1 MEPPSSQIT
10 IELIDRVLEAD
21 EEAGDQL
28 VEFLY
33 PTIIRIVRNNIRRTD
48 DHEDLV
54 QEIYIRIFL
63 KLEQYRGPNPFLHWA
78 SRLAITTCYDWL
90 RKRQSRP
97 LRSFGELSEA
107 EAEIVERSLQGTLS
121 ETSEAQQEIL
131 DGLLD
136 KLIAHLK
143 PREQIVIRLLDL
155 EEHSIREISEITG
168 WSASKIKSIAS
179 RARKRLSTI
188 LQELEQQSQPQP
200 PDA

>member
-1 MEPPSSQIT
+1 MEDPPSQIT
-10 IELIDRVLEAD
+10 VELIDRILEGD
-21 EEAGDQL
+21 EESGDRL
-28 VEFLY
+28 VELLY
-33 PTIIRIVRNNIRRTD
+33 PTVIRIVRNNIRRSA

-63 KLEQYRGPNPFLHWA
+63 KLEQFRGPSPFLHWA
-78 SRLAITTCYDWL
+78 SRLSITTCYDWL

-97 LRSFGELSEA
+97 LQSFADLSEA
-107 EAEIVERSLQGTLS
+107 ESDIVERSLQGTLS
-121 ETSEAQQEIL
+121 EPSEAQQEIL

-136 KLIAHLK
+136 KLIDHLK

-155 EEHSIREISEITG
+155 QEHSIREITEITG
-168 WSASKIKSIAS
+168 WSTSKIKSIAS

-188 LQELEQQSQPQP
+188 LQDLEQQSQPHP